1 MLSYMATKP
10 RPTVV
15 IADDHERMRQLVR
28 RILSQDLVV
37 LEAVSDGEAL
47 LEAAKE
53 LNPDLFVVDINM
65 PRLNG
70 LEALRQLRELGNTT
84 PVIILTSSE
93 DSAFLERALQI
104 GANGFVIKSRL
115 GYDLVR
121 ATREAL
127 AGRTFTSPLSA
138 Q

>member
-1 MLSYMATKP
+1 MLSYMTTKP

-104 GANGFVIKSRL
+104 GANGFVIKSRM
-115 GYDLVR
+115 GSDLVR